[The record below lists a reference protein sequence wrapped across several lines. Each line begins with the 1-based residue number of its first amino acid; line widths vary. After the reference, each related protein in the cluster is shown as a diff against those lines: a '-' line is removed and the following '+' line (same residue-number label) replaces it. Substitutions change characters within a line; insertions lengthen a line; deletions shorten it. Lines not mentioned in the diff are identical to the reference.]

1 MKTLSPK
8 YLGLAAALGASLLL
22 TACGSGSNA
31 SANDQAPAKAETIT
45 VANEHGTAEVPADP
59 QRALG
64 FYTTDTDILITL
76 GIKLADEQ
84 PIRGDSGFTTFP
96 DFFPQEALANVKPFA
111 NYPEFNYEKVLEV
124 NPDFILSGLAYD
136 TEIPKKLNPIAPTYN
151 YNGFDGA
158 DWRTHFKKTAEM
170 LHRTEQYQAWMD
182 KYRAR
187 IDEVKAKIKAA
198 GIDPVVANM
207 SFYDGK
213 IGVDCYGI
221 ACLVFDDLGL
231 KITPLARDN
240 DGKGTQLSLEQLDK
254 LKGIDEVFTSVGVN
268 ENPSLLQSSDKL
280 NASSVWKD
288 LGFVKEDQI
297 TGFNMEMVY
306 GSPSGQMALVDEV
319 EKALVP

>member
-1 MKTLSPK
+1 MP
-8 YLGLAAALGASLLL
+8 AAK
-22 TACGSGSNA
+22 
-31 SANDQAPAKAETIT
+31 DQAPAPAEAQTISIS
-45 VANEHGTAEVPADP
+45 NEFGTAEVPADP

-76 GIKLADEQ
+76 GIKLADQQ
-84 PIRGDSGFTTFP
+84 PIRGDNGFTTFP
-96 DFFPQEALANVKPFA
+96 EFFPQEALAGVTPFA
-111 NYPEFNYEKVLEV
+111 NYPEFNYEKVLEA
-124 NPDFILSGLAYD
+124 NPDFILSGLSYD

-158 DWRTHFKKTAEM
+158 DWRTHFKKTAEV
-170 LHRTEQYQAWMD
+170 LNRTEQYQAWMD
-182 KYRAR
+182 KYQAR

-240 DGKGTQLSLEQLDK
+240 DGQGHAAEPRTAGQAQGHRRGLHL
-254 LKGIDEVFTSVGVN
+254 GRRRRGR
-268 ENPSLLQSSDKL
+268 PLLQTSDKL
-280 NASSVWKD
+280 NASSVWKG
-288 LGFVKEDQI
+288 LGFVKDDQI

-306 GSPSGQMALVDEV
+306 GSPSGQMALVDVV
-319 EKALVP
+319 EKALLP

>member
-1 MKTLSPK
+1 MKTMSTK
-8 YLGLAAALGASLLL
+8 HLGVVAALGASLLL
-22 TACGSGSNA
+22 TSCGAGPAAQNQTPAPDEAQTISISN
-31 SANDQAPAKAETIT
+31 EF
-45 VANEHGTAEVPADP
+45 GTAEVPADP

-76 GIKLADEQ
+76 GIKLADQQ
-84 PIRGDSGFTTFP
+84 PIRGDNGFTTFP
-96 DFFPQEALANVKPFA
+96 DFFPQEALAGVTPFA
-111 NYPEFNYEKVLEV
+111 NYPEFNYEKVLEA
-124 NPDFILSGLAYD
+124 NPDFILSGLSYD
-136 TEIPKKLNPIAPTYN
+136 TEIPKKLSPIAPTYN

-158 DWRTHFKKTAEM
+158 DWRTHFKKTAEV
-170 LHRTEQYQAWMD
+170 LNRTEQYQAWMD
-182 KYRAR
+182 KYQAR

-213 IGVDCYGI
+213 VGLDCYGI

-240 DGKGTQLSLEQLDK
+240 DGEGTQLSLEQLDK
-254 LKGIDEVFTSVGVN
+254 LKGIDEVFTSVGVG
-268 ENPSLLQSSDKL
+268 EDRTLLQTSDKL

-288 LGFVKEDQI
+288 LGFVKDDQI

-306 GSPSGQMALVDEV
+306 GSPSGQMALVDVV
-319 EKALVP
+319 EKALLP